1 MFEKIGMAI
10 TAFGVMCADSR
21 CLLIPVVIVA
31 VGMFMV
37 MIGERRSNMS
47 EGEILD
53 RYYEMTDKGGEWNE

>member
-37 MIGERRSNMS
+37 MIGERRCND
-47 EGEILD
+47 E
-53 RYYEMTDKGGEWNE
+53 TDNQYTEN

>member
-21 CLLIPVVIVA
+21 NLLIPVAIVA

-37 MIGERRSNMS
+37 LISERRS
-47 EGEILD
+47 D
-53 RYYEMTDKGGEWNE
+53 NE